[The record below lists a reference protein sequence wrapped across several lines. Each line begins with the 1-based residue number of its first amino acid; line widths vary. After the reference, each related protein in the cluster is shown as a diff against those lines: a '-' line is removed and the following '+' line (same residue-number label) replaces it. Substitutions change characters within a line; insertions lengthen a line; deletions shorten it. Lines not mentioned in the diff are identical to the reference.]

1 VSQDLKAEI
10 KGKKQFKDM
19 KDIEQTSLIRIGA
32 YSYTAREPGT
42 KEIQAKALIDIR
54 EPTNLLQQ
62 DYFNLFFDRLMP
74 CVAGKKVWTSRD
86 KMACAIT
93 DGGKITITDEAST
106 ELCLLNYW
114 DKWSANR
121 PAKWTDAR
129 KGNCSFKGWS
139 NNAYQQFDSICNRIR
154 AQRETDES
162 KAMELVLF
170 LDYAIK
176 QYRCGHQTNSVRDPR
191 QRLRDF

>member
-1 VSQDLKAEI
+1 ML
-10 KGKKQFKDM
+10 G
-19 KDIEQTSLIRIGA
+19 
-32 YSYTAREPGT
+32 EPET
-42 KEIQAKALIDIR
+42 KEIQAKAFIDIR
-54 EPTNLLQQ
+54 EPINLLQQ
-62 DYFNLFFDRLMP
+62 DYFNLLFDRIMP

-86 KMACAIT
+86 KMACTIT
-93 DGGKITITDEAST
+93 DGGKITITDEAFT

-114 DKWSANR
+114 DKWSTKG

-139 NNAYQQFDSICNRIR
+139 NDAYQQFDSICNRIR

-162 KAMELVLF
+162 KAMEMGF

-176 QYRCGHQTNSVRDPR
+176 QYGRGTKQTRTGILDEGPEIFNELVE
-191 QRLRDF
+191 L

>member
-1 VSQDLKAEI
+1 
-10 KGKKQFKDM
+10 M
-19 KDIEQTSLIRIGA
+19 KDIEQTTLTKIDA
-32 YSYTAREPGT
+32 YSYTAILGEPGT
-42 KEIQAKALIDIR
+42 KESQAKAFIDIR

-62 DYFNLFFDRLMP
+62 DYFNLFFDLLMP

-86 KMACAIT
+86 IMACAIT
-93 DGGKITITDEAST
+93 DGGKITITDEAFT

-139 NNAYQQFDSICNRIR
+139 NDAYQQFDSICNQIR
-154 AQRETDES
+154 AQRETE
-162 KAMELVLF
+162 KLRAMELVF

-176 QYRCGHQTNSVRDPR
+176 QYGRGTK
-191 QRLRDF
+191 

>member
-1 VSQDLKAEI
+1 
-10 KGKKQFKDM
+10 M
-19 KDIEQTSLIRIGA
+19 KDIEQTTLTKIDA
-32 YSYTAREPGT
+32 YSFTAILGEPET
-42 KEIQAKALIDIR
+42 KEIQAKAFIDIR
-54 EPTNLLQQ
+54 EPINILQQ

-86 KMACAIT
+86 RMACAIT
-93 DGGKITITDEAST
+93 DGGKITITDEVFT

-129 KGNCSFKGWS
+129 KRKFSFKGWS
-139 NNAYQQFDSICNRIR
+139 NDAYQEFDSICNRIR
-154 AQRETDES
+154 VQRETDES
-162 KAMELVLF
+162 KAMEMGF

-176 QYRCGHQTNSVRDPR
+176 QYGRGTKRTWSGILDEGPEISNELVK
-191 QRLRDF
+191 L